1 LNKLFCGID
10 IGLKNFQ
17 FHAMDQDGNAIGK
30 NKHYPNNIPGMNRL
44 VDDLNDLMG
53 KWDNPQL
60 FIGME
65 ATGLYWFPLYYGLQE
80 NERIQEW
87 KTSLIVMNPKL
98 VESFRGAYADVD
110 KTDAVDA
117 AIIADRVRFGR
128 GVAPQ
133 YVHDDV
139 YLSLQRLTRFYLH
152 LTQQQTNLKNYAS
165 SYLYLTFSEWIR
177 TKPFSDR
184 YSVTATKLMKK
195 FKSAEDMTELTVD
208 DLQELLVDF
217 SHNHFKDP
225 LEKAEELYQLAEDSF
240 SVPQGIIDSVHLLV
254 KQTLQQLELID
265 KHLNRLKKRME
276 KLMKGINHPLLS
288 IPGISHVTAALL
300 IAEIGDVFRFPSEEK
315 LAKYAGLTWRRK
327 ESGNFRAEETFMTKT
342 GNVYLRQAFLT
353 AAQSLVNHNEE
364 YQAYYQ
370 RKFQETPRH
379 AHKRAL
385 SLTARKLVR
394 LIYAMLTKNQLYM
407 TPAERAKQNQEVKQ
421 ENQTAD
427 SVVKN
432 DIADEVEDVKPFKSN
447 KKMKRT
453 VAATSSSRQ
462 KELNGL
468 DHPSEQYAVN
478 T

>member
-1 LNKLFCGID
+1 
-10 IGLKNFQ
+10 
-17 FHAMDQDGNAIGK
+17 
-30 NKHYPNNIPGMNRL
+30 
-44 VDDLNDLMG
+44 
-53 KWDNPQL
+53 
-60 FIGME
+60 
-65 ATGLYWFPLYYGLQE
+65 
-80 NERIQEW
+80 
-87 KTSLIVMNPKL
+87 
-98 VESFRGAYADVD
+98 
-110 KTDAVDA
+110 
-117 AIIADRVRFGR
+117 
-128 GVAPQ
+128 
-133 YVHDDV
+133 
-139 YLSLQRLTRFYLH
+139 
-152 LTQQQTNLKNYAS
+152 
-165 SYLYLTFSEWIR
+165 
-177 TKPFSDR
+177 
-184 YSVTATKLMKK
+184 
-195 FKSAEDMTELTVD
+195 
-208 DLQELLVDF
+208 
-217 SHNHFKDP
+217 
-225 LEKAEELYQLAEDSF
+225 
-240 SVPQGIIDSVHLLV
+240 
-254 KQTLQQLELID
+254 
-265 KHLNRLKKRME
+265 
-276 KLMKGINHPLLS
+276 
-288 IPGISHVTAALL
+288 
-300 IAEIGDVFRFPSEEK
+300 
-315 LAKYAGLTWRRK
+315 
-327 ESGNFRAEETFMTKT
+327 MTKT